1 MISKKLN
8 WPILFVL
15 ILGIVSAINI
25 AKSDDDEDEKDEHH
39 ERSQKSAHQEIKK
52 INTKSETPALNL
64 VNAKFKTEC
73 SSCHMLY
80 PPELLPE
87 RSWVKMMG
95 ELKNHFGENAEL
107 DAQTQKEVT
116 EYLKQNS
123 ADKVY
128 SKRGSRILSGIKST
142 EAPQRISQTTYFIQK
157 HDELSPSIYKRKAIG
172 SAANCI
178 ACHSGAEK
186 GDFSE
191 DNVRIPKDN
200 EVKKIKK

>member
-1 MISKKLN
+1 MMNNKMS
-8 WPILFVL
+8 WPIVFVL
-15 ILGIVSAINI
+15 IIAITGGASIV
-25 AKSDDDEDEKDEHH
+25 KSDDDDDEESEHH
-39 ERSQKSAHQEIKK
+39 QSLNMPKNLEIKK
-52 INTKSETPALNL
+52 LNFQSQAP
-64 VNAKFKTEC
+64 VNAKFKAEC

-80 PPELLPE
+80 PPNLLPE
-87 RSWVKMMG
+87 RSWKKMMG

-107 DAQTQKEVT
+107 DAKTQQEVT
-116 EYLKQNS
+116 DYLIQNS
-123 ADKVY
+123 SDKIY
-128 SKRGSRILSGIKST
+128 SKRGSKISSDLKPSDTPI
-142 EAPQRISQTTYFIQK
+142 RISQTTYFIQK
-157 HDELSPSIYKRKAIG
+157 HDELSPSVFKRKSIG